1 MKPIFTKPFVK
12 LYQNLPQPIQERFDK
27 QLLVLLE
34 NPQHPSLRVK
44 KTKGQT
50 EEIFEARVSRG
61 YRFTFKIEGEYYIL
75 RKIGTHDILRAP

>member
-1 MKPIFTKPFVK
+1 MQIIRTDTFKRHYKK
-12 LYQNLPQPIQERFDK
+12 LPHQIKEQAQK
-27 QLLVLLE
+27 QLNLLIE